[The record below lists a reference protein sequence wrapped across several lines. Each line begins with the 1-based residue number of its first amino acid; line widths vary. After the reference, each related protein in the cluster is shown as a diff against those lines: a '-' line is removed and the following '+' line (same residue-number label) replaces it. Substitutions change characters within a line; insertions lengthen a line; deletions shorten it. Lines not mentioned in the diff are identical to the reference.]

1 MAQLKP
7 MLEGFG
13 SGDAQGRVGYG
24 QKFDARPAGRDI
36 PEGGGKNRGTP
47 SPSIGRTQD
56 RTTFEFGL
64 AIAYSTGNASHNPAN
79 QPNLAH

>member
-36 PEGGGKNRGTP
+36 PEGGRKKEGYPVSINRPHVG
-47 SPSIGRTQD
+47 
-56 RTTFEFGL
+56 
-64 AIAYSTGNASHNPAN
+64 SHHIRVWSGHFV
-79 QPNLAH
+79 LYR